1 MYTLCSHCDTPYE
14 VSPEALA
21 RGRGQLHCTACG
33 HSFDALERLSRTLP
47 PGAEQARVAIPA
59 HTGPHSGSSAQDE
72 DLAQGSLPLEPAEA
86 PPAHPAAADPEPA
99 LSAPAADFTRSIEA
113 AGTIV
118 RSPEPALL
126 PEAEAEAEVEAE
138 TEATPDPGTEDAQT
152 APTATMPA
160 ATPAPAAAQPQTT
173 APSPA
178 APAAPAASIPPVFQ
192 WLEQAAATAPPTP
205 TPAVEIRTDALVEVL
220 TAHADFIEP
229 PADDADAD
237 ADAGVD
243 AGPDAHRHDPADA
256 SDIVASQHPPEPD
269 TVADID
275 PHAFDIPSEG
285 FEPTHGIATH
295 APVAEDRD
303 GEAAIT
309 LEDPAQHPASS
320 STSETQDETALG
332 TAIGPQD
339 PAAASDIAGPE
350 PAPLFLA
357 AASTETDHADPFH
370 PVLDAP
376 TPSFIPANTPTLP
389 SEPAQR
395 RWPAWL
401 AVAALLLSLGLLSLI
416 AERDTLAADAR
427 WRPWLE
433 RTCETLPCTLSPW
446 REPAAMQLMTRD
458 VRPHPSVP
466 GALLISASFRNQ
478 AQWAQPW
485 PQLDLTLSDLNGQP
499 IAQRQFQPDQ
509 YLGIGAR
516 ESLIQPDQTASVTLE
531 VRDPGK
537 QAVAFEFDFR

>member
-21 RGRGQLHCTACG
+21 RGRGQLHCAACG
-33 HSFDALERLSRTLP
+33 YSFDALERLSRTLP

-59 HTGPHSGSSAQDE
+59 HTGPHSGSSTQEE
-72 DLAQGSLPLEPAEA
+72 DLAQGSLPLEPVEA
-86 PPAHPAAADPEPA
+86 PPAHVTDDREPA
-99 LSAPAADFTRSIEA
+99 LPASAANFTRSIEA
-113 AGTIV
+113 ADTTM
-118 RSPEPALL
+118 RPPERTPL
-126 PEAEAEAEVEAE
+126 PETEVEVEAE
-138 TEATPDPGTEDAQT
+138 TETAPESGTEEAQT
-152 APTATMPA
+152 EQPTTT

-220 TAHADFIEP
+220 AAHADFIEP
-229 PADDADAD
+229 PTDDADAS
-237 ADAGVD
+237 VD
-243 AGPDAHRHDPADA
+243 ASPDAHRHDPADA
-256 SDIVASQHPPEPD
+256 LDITASQHLPEPD
-269 TVADID
+269 ADID
-275 PHAFDIPSEG
+275 PHAFDIPPEG
-285 FEPTHGIATH
+285 FEPIHDIATH
-295 APVAEDRD
+295 DIAAEDRD
-303 GEAAIT
+303 DDATVA
-309 LEDPAQHPASS
+309 LEDPAQHPASP
-320 STSETQDETALG
+320 STSETQDETEIG
-332 TAIGPQD
+332 TANGPQD
-339 PAAASDIAGPE
+339 PTAASDMAEPE
-350 PAPLFLA
+350 PAPLFPA
-357 AASTETDHADPFH
+357 AASTETDHTDPFH

-401 AVAALLLSLGLLSLI
+401 AVAALLLSLGLLALI

-433 RTCETLPCTLSPW
+433 RSCETLPCTLAPW

-485 PQLDLTLSDLNGQP
+485 PQLDLTLSDLNGRP

-537 QAVAFEFDFR
+537 QAVAFEFNFR

>member
-21 RGRGQLHCTACG
+21 RGRGQLHCAACG

-59 HTGPHSGSSAQDE
+59 HTGPHSGSSTQEE

-160 ATPAPAAAQPQTT
+160 ATPAPAAAQPKTT
-173 APSPA
+173 APSPDT
-178 APAAPAASIPPVFQ
+178 PAATIPPVFQ
-192 WLEQAAATAPPTP
+192 WLEQAAATAPTPP
-205 TPAVEIRTDALVEVL
+205 TPAAETRTDALVEVL

-229 PADDADAD
+229 PADDADA
-237 ADAGVD
+237 G
-243 AGPDAHRHDPADA
+243 GHDPADA
-256 SDIVASQHPPEPD
+256 LDITASQHLPEPD
-269 TVADID
+269 AGADID

-320 STSETQDETALG
+320 STSETQDETEIG
-332 TAIGPQD
+332 TANGPQD
-339 PAAASDIAGPE
+339 PTAASDMAEPE
-350 PAPLFLA
+350 PAPLFPA
-357 AASTETDHADPFH
+357 AAAAETDHAYPFH

-389 SEPAQR
+389 VEPAQR

-401 AVAALLLSLGLLSLI
+401 AVAALLFSLGLLSLI

-433 RTCETLPCTLSPW
+433 RTCETLPCTLAPW